1 MLLAWI
7 IPVIWFIGLLI
18 IMCINENKAFLTWMI
33 TTPIVIIICAFFYAL
48 G

>member
-7 IPVIWFIGLLI
+7 IPVIWFVGLLV
-18 IMCINENKAFLTWMI
+18 IMCINENKALLTWMA
-33 TTPIVIIICAFFYAL
+33 TAPVVMIICAFFYAL